1 MSNIHN
7 QNTQRTQRVRTKN
20 TSFEMGYQS
29 SHLEGR
35 REETEEEE
43 EKKKK
48 RLRNIFKSI
57 KNV

>member
-1 MSNIHN
+1 
-7 QNTQRTQRVRTKN
+7 
-20 TSFEMGYQS
+20 MGYQS